1 MTAGPTAADPAAP
14 LAPTP
19 GIVLDSSQRSRFDR
33 LGERGFLGL
42 TLAATLLAVAV
53 LVAIAV
59 KVFDLAAPSMGK
71 FGAGFLASQDWNAVT
86 SRFGALDFI
95 YGTAVSSLVALAI
108 AAPISVAI
116 ALFLTELAPKWLR
129 TPIGALVEVLSGIP
143 SVVIG
148 LWGILVMGPF
158 VQNQLEPFLHSFLGW
173 IPLFSGR
180 YSPVGLLP
188 AILVLTIMI
197 TPIVS
202 SISRELFSRVPRE
215 QVEGALAMGAT
226 RWEMIRGVMLPY
238 VGPGVVAALI
248 LGLGRAVGEA
258 IAVTQVIGGT
268 AGIRASFFGP
278 ADTLASR
285 IASQYQGAVSN
296 IQASSLGY
304 LAAILLVLSV
314 LFNVAA
320 RLIVRRVEG
329 RRG

>member
-1 MTAGPTAADPAAP
+1 MAATPAP
-14 LAPTP
+14 L
-19 GIVLDSSQRSRFDR
+19 VLDSSQRKRSDRF
-33 LGERGFLGL
+33 GERGFLL
-42 TLAATLLAVAV
+42 VTLAASLLAVGV
-53 LVAIAV
+53 LVAVAV
-59 KVFDLAAPSMGK
+59 KVFDLASPAIGR
-71 FGAGFLASQDWNAVT
+71 FGLGFLTSQDWNAVT
-86 SRFGALDFI
+86 GKFGALDFI

-129 TPIGALVEVLSGIP
+129 TPVGALVEVLSGIP

-148 LWGILVMGPF
+148 LWGILVLGPF
-158 VQNQLEPFLHSFLGW
+158 VEGEVEPFLNSFLGW

-188 AILVLTIMI
+188 AIFVLTIMI

-202 SISRELFSRVPRE
+202 SISRELFSRVPKE
-215 QVEGALAMGAT
+215 QVEGALALGAT
-226 RWEMIRGVMLPY
+226 RWEMIRGVMIPY

-268 AGIRASFFGP
+268 AGIRSSLFGP

-296 IQASSLGY
+296 IQIASLAY
-304 LAAILLVLSV
+304 LAVILLVLSLV
-314 LFNVAA
+314 FNLGAQ
-320 RLIVRRVEG
+320 LIVRRVA
-329 RRG
+329 RSRG

>member
-1 MTAGPTAADPAAP
+1 MAATPAP
-14 LAPTP
+14 L
-19 GIVLDSSQRSRFDR
+19 VLDSSQRKRSDRF
-33 LGERGFLGL
+33 GERGFLL
-42 TLAATLLAVAV
+42 VTLAASLLAVGV
-53 LVAIAV
+53 LVAVAV
-59 KVFDLAAPSMGK
+59 KVFDLASPAISE
-71 FGAGFLASQDWNAVT
+71 FGLGFLTSQDWNAVT
-86 SRFGALDFI
+86 GKFGALDFI

-116 ALFLTELAPKWLR
+116 ALFLTELAPRWLR
-129 TPIGALVEVLSGIP
+129 TPVGALVEVLSGIP

-148 LWGILVMGPF
+148 LWGILVLGPF
-158 VQNQLEPFLHSFLGW
+158 VEGEVEPFLNSFLGW

-215 QVEGALAMGAT
+215 QVEGALALGAT
-226 RWEMIRGVMLPY
+226 RWEMIRGVMIPY

-268 AGIRASFFGP
+268 AGIRSSLFGP

-296 IQASSLGY
+296 IQIASLAY
-304 LAAILLVLSV
+304 LAVILLVLSLV
-314 LFNVAA
+314 FNLGAQ
-320 RLIVRRVEG
+320 LIVRRVA
-329 RRG
+329 RSRG

>member
-1 MTAGPTAADPAAP
+1 MAVNPVP
-14 LAPTP
+14 
-19 GIVLDSSQRSRFDR
+19 IVLDSSQRKLSDRF
-33 LGERGFLGL
+33 GERAFLYL
-42 TLAATLLAVAV
+42 TLSASLVAV
-53 LVAIAV
+53 GVLIAIAV
-59 KVFDLAAPSMGK
+59 KVFDIASPAIGK
-71 FGAGFLASQDWNAVT
+71 FGIGFLGSQDWNAVT
-86 SRFGALDFI
+86 NKFGALDFI
-95 YGTAVSSLVALAI
+95 YGTAVSSLVALLI
-108 AAPISVAI
+108 AAPISIAI

-129 TPIGALVEVLSGIP
+129 TPVGALVEVLSGIP

-158 VQNQLEPFLHSFLGW
+158 VQNQLEPFLNSFLGW

-202 SISRELFSRVPRE
+202 SISRELFSRVPKE
-215 QVEGALAMGAT
+215 QVEGALAIGAT

-268 AGIRASFFGP
+268 AGIHSSLFGP

-285 IASQYQGAVSN
+285 MASQYQGAVSN
-296 IQASSLGY
+296 IQVASLGY
-304 LAAILLVLSV
+304 LAAILLVLSL
-314 LFNVAA
+314 LFNVGAQ
-320 RLIVRRVEG
+320 LIVRRVEG
-329 RRG
+329 SRR

>member
-1 MTAGPTAADPAAP
+1 MAATPAP
-14 LAPTP
+14 L
-19 GIVLDSSQRSRFDR
+19 VLDSSQRKRSDRF
-33 LGERGFLGL
+33 GERGFLL
-42 TLAATLLAVAV
+42 VTLAASLLAVGV
-53 LVAIAV
+53 LVAVAV
-59 KVFDLAAPSMGK
+59 KVFDLASPAIGR
-71 FGAGFLASQDWNAVT
+71 FGLGFLTSQDWNAVT
-86 SRFGALDFI
+86 GKFGALDFI

-116 ALFLTELAPKWLR
+116 ALFLTELAPRWLR
-129 TPIGALVEVLSGIP
+129 TPVGALVEVLSGIP

-158 VQNQLEPFLHSFLGW
+158 VESQVEPFLNSFLGW

-202 SISRELFSRVPRE
+202 SISRELFSRVPKE
-215 QVEGALAMGAT
+215 QVEGALALGAT
-226 RWEMIRGVMLPY
+226 RWEMIRGVMIPY

-268 AGIRASFFGP
+268 AGIRSSLFGP

-296 IQASSLGY
+296 IQIASLAY
-304 LAAILLVLSV
+304 LAAILLVLSLV
-314 LFNVAA
+314 FNLGAQ
-320 RLIVRRVEG
+320 LIVRRFA
-329 RRG
+329 RSRG

>member
-1 MTAGPTAADPAAP
+1 MAVNPAP
-14 LAPTP
+14 
-19 GIVLDSSQRSRFDR
+19 IVLDSSQRRLGDR
-33 LGERGFLGL
+33 IGERGLL
-42 TLAATLLAVAV
+42 YVTLAASLVAVGV

-59 KVFDLAAPSMGK
+59 KVFQLAAPAIGE
-71 FGAGFLASQDWNAVT
+71 FGTGFLTSQDWNAVT
-86 SRFGALDFI
+86 NRFGALDFI
-95 YGTAVSSLVALAI
+95 YGTAVSALIALAI
-108 AAPISVAI
+108 AAPISIAI

-158 VQNQLEPFLHSFLGW
+158 VQNQLEPFLNSFLGW

-202 SISRELFSRVPRE
+202 SICRELFSRVPRE

-268 AGIRASFFGP
+268 AGIRGSLFGP

-296 IQASSLGY
+296 IQIASLGY
-304 LAAILLVLSV
+304 LAAILLVLS
-314 LFNVAA
+314 LIFNVGAQ
-320 RLIVRRVEG
+320 LIVRRVERS
-329 RRG
+329 RR

>member
-1 MTAGPTAADPAAP
+1 MAATPAP
-14 LAPTP
+14 L
-19 GIVLDSSQRSRFDR
+19 VLDSSQRKRSDR
-33 LGERGFLGL
+33 LGERGFLL
-42 TLAATLLAVAV
+42 VTLAAALLAVAV
-53 LVAIAV
+53 LVAVAV
-59 KVFDLAAPSMGK
+59 KVFDLASPAIGK
-71 FGAGFLASQDWNAVT
+71 SGLGFLTSHDWNAVT
-86 SRFGALDFI
+86 GKFGALDFI
-95 YGTAVSSLVALAI
+95 YGTAVSSLVALLI

-129 TPIGALVEVLSGIP
+129 TPVGALVEVLSGIP

-158 VQNQLEPFLHSFLGW
+158 VQYQLEPFLNSFLGW

-202 SISRELFSRVPRE
+202 SISRELFARVPKE
-215 QVEGALAMGAT
+215 QVEGALALGAT
-226 RWEMIRGVMLPY
+226 RWEMIRGVMIPY

-268 AGIRASFFGP
+268 AGIRSSLFGP

-296 IQASSLGY
+296 IQIASLAY
-304 LAAILLVLSV
+304 LAAILLVLSLV
-314 LFNVAA
+314 FNLGAQLV
-320 RLIVRRVEG
+320 VRRFA
-329 RRG
+329 RSRA